1 MQRTST
7 SDSID
12 ASDRIFEVIPEF
24 GDKVTNLETHAVQ
37 EYSSPSR
44 LPALDE
50 VACYK
55 PYVGMEFDSLDRA
68 FLFYNEYA
76 RIVGFSVRKGKTRKS
91 NLDGSFLFRRFCCS
105 KEGHR
110 RNKRGNDTNET
121 RQMKCGALM
130 KVGVHNQ
137 PVTRVGCNAK
147 LDVKRKN
154 GGRWVVQKF
163 DEEHNHEC
171 AHQGETHLLRSH
183 KRKQS
188 TQGPVNGTRA
198 FSKPSVGMEFDSLD
212 KAFLFYNE
220 YARIVGF
227 SVRKAKIRKSNID
240 GSILFRRL
248 CCSKEGHSRKSLESD
263 NDETN
268 QVKDG
273 VAAKVSKRNHLVSR
287 VGCNAKLDLKKAN
300 SGKWVV
306 QKFCEEHN
314 HECAQQG
321 EIHLMRSHRCNQST
335 YGELNDMT
343 PDAGMKPM
351 EAVPDLIREADGN
364 ENPEQDLEYHS
375 SEKLGKHVKMGDAQV
390 ILSYLRHMQEAN
402 PSFFYAIQGN
412 ERDKRMNFFWAD
424 ARSRMDYSYFG
435 DVIYLDTSYG
445 TNKYGRPFA
454 PIVGVNHHQQTV
466 LLGYA
471 ILSSKTEESFV
482 WLLETFLKVMSDHH
496 PVSIITNPNAVMA
509 KAIERVLP
517 RTHHR
522 LCLWHIFQNAVKH
535 LSHLYKIEDGFIT
548 DFKKCIYES
557 QWCDEFESRWSS
569 LLNKYELRDD
579 EWLDNMY
586 KKRHKWVPAYSRYIF
601 HADMTTSQRIENI
614 NSFFNGYLNKS
625 LPLSDFIK
633 QCEKALVSRREK
645 ETYEDFISH
654 QTRPVLKLDLPMEQ
668 QAADVYTRSV
678 FKEFH
683 NEFCDSFK
691 HIAKETGRAGANST
705 YMVSRW
711 GHNRNFLVN
720 FNSYNKD
727 IQITCSCQKFEFSG
741 ILCRHIL
748 KVFMVKNV
756 MLIPETYIRK
766 RWTKKVK
773 SNVVLEENAREM
785 HQNSQKSSALHHKDS
800 CCQHSDL
807 YAKGETSTNAY
818 QTEKHEIEMA
828 LKEPGNFA
836 HEETSIV
843 QPNIEDPKA
852 HEKAEGKP
860 PKRTISS
867 LGEDKGKTKART
879 GLKSDKHGDI
889 LLSPEPGSSEHNETT
904 LLSAG
909 PTSIEHDGPP
919 SCSSKEGVDDSC
931 HVGEKDEQESQ
942 NCSGLSYVWPNVCVY
957 ACAPAGSLGDLNG
970 QCHSSNATN
979 FGESLAGLSCI
990 QTSEPNIFDLNQE
1003 LSVGSSSIPTSPMSH
1018 FAINQQ
1024 TWLVPRTGGW

>member
-586 KKRHKWVPAYSRYIF
+586 KKRHKWVPAYSR
-601 HADMTTSQRIENI
+601 
-614 NSFFNGYLNKS
+614 
-625 LPLSDFIK
+625 
-633 QCEKALVSRREK
+633 
-645 ETYEDFISH
+645 
-654 QTRPVLKLDLPMEQ
+654 
-668 QAADVYTRSV
+668 
-678 FKEFH
+678 
-683 NEFCDSFK
+683 
-691 HIAKETGRAGANST
+691 
-705 YMVSRW
+705 
-711 GHNRNFLVN
+711 
-720 FNSYNKD
+720 
-727 IQITCSCQKFEFSG
+727 
-741 ILCRHIL
+741 HIL

-843 QPNIEDPKA
+843 QPNIEDPKGLDFTVEVKNIVDSDFHLNGGNSENKLLCNPA